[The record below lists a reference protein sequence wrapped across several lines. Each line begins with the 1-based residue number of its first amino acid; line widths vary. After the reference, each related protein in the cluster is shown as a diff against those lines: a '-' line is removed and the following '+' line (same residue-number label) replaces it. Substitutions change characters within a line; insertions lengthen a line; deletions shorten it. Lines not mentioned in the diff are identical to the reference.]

1 MLFSQ
6 NRNEIRQVYL
16 TAWHKHNQAQAL
28 EPIEQI
34 IVNVIQQHSEYH
46 ALLNDRERALSK
58 DYPPEGGIVNPFLH
72 MGMHIALTE
81 QLTTNR
87 PKGITASYQAL
98 LKQQQDVHQVEHQ
111 LMDCLGEMIWT
122 AQKLN
127 QPPDDKVYLKCIR
140 KLLKNK

>member
-6 NRNEIRQVYL
+6 NRNEIRQFYL

-34 IVNVIQQHSEYH
+34 IINVIQQHPEYH
-46 ALLNDRERALSK
+46 ALLSDREQALAK
-58 DYPPEGGIVNPFLH
+58 DYTPEDGAVNPFLH

-81 QLTTNR
+81 QLATNR

-98 LKQQQDVHQVEHQ
+98 LKQQQDAHQVEHL

-127 QPPDDKVYLKCIR
+127 QSPDEKAYLKCIR
-140 KLLKNK
+140 KLLKK